1 MIYRHQRDG
10 AVFGLIPQPHIVLFH
25 GNGIPLG
32 RFFPNDRPDI
42 PGLHI
47 PDEKPGILKIDHIR
61 LPSLFDPPHGEGLGL
76 QLQQFVVHTP
86 LLQQLGVRAAFHQ
99 LAVIQHDQM
108 IRTTQGGEAVGDRDG
123 GPALDELVQGI
134 LDGPLGLGVH

>member
-25 GNGIPLG
+25 GNGIPPC

-47 PDEKPGILKIDHIR
+47 PDEEPGILKIDHIR

-86 LLQQLGVRAAFHQ
+86 LLHQLGVRAALND
-99 LAVIQHDQM
+99 LAVGYHQDD
-108 IRTTQGGEAVGDRDG
+108 IRVPDR
-123 GPALDELVQGI
+123 
-134 LDGPLGLGVH
+134 